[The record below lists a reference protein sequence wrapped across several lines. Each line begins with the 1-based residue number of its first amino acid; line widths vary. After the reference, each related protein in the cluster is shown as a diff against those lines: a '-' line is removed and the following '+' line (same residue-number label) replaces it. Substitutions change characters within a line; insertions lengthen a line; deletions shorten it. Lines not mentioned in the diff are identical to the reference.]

1 MPAPLEFRVANFE
14 KEQCDACRPALYENS
29 LGQMEEIFVSDTP
42 TAQLAPDEIAERK
55 ALRLPEG
62 TWVIAITM
70 QPEGWRRVLKL
81 ANDVGPDSTI
91 AVISSDFV
99 LGTYSVETIRVSHG
113 TLSFD
118 FMSKPRFELALNVVR
133 ISSTDVG
140 SVTFENLKDECRFA
154 AGGNPEAEARCLRI
168 ISTASEP

>member
-1 MPAPLEFRVANFE
+1 MPAPLEFRVANYE

-42 TAQLAPDEIAERK
+42 TAQLAPDEIAERE
-55 ALRLPEG
+55 AWRVPDG

-81 ANDVGPDSTI
+81 ANEVGPNSTI

-99 LGTYSVETIRVSHG
+99 LGT
-113 TLSFD
+113 
-118 FMSKPRFELALNVVR
+118 
-133 ISSTDVG
+133 
-140 SVTFENLKDECRFA
+140 
-154 AGGNPEAEARCLRI
+154 
-168 ISTASEP
+168 